1 MGSHFSRRNFLKLSA
16 LGALFTGSWLTG
28 LRNVAIQ
35 GNKHPD
41 RLESYALAAEKK
53 SLNSPQERKFF
64 TQHQYT
70 MVATVAALIV
80 PTDETP
86 GATEVGVADYID
98 QLIAHSK
105 ARQRRYRNGL
115 NWIDRLSEKKYDKGF
130 LMLKEEDQIAL
141 LHTIEEN
148 EPRPRLSLSGFTGR
162 VLRKI
167 SRIWTEKYGIGNLN
181 NFFRTTRKHVFY
193 GYFSSPIIWKE
204 IGYFGPPQPDGY
216 SDYSRPPSKVNYS
229 GGIRKIDDR
238 ACQNCHFD
246 YLHEKVT
253 KSHNTCQ
260 DCHEPH
266 SFCLNGE

>member
-1 MGSHFSRRNFLKLSA
+1 MASHFSRRNFLKLSA

-35 GNKHPD
+35 GNKYPD

-53 SLNSPQERKFF
+53 SLNSPQER
-64 TQHQYT
+64 
-70 MVATVAALIV
+70 
-80 PTDETP
+80 
-86 GATEVGVADYID
+86 
-98 QLIAHSK
+98 
-105 ARQRRYRNGL
+105 
-115 NWIDRLSEKKYDKGF
+115 KYDKGF